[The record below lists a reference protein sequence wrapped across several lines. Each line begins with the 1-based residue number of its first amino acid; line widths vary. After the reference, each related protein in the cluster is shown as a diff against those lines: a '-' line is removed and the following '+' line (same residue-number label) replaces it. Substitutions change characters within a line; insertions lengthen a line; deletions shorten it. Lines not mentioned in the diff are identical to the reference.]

1 MRFAGLIGIVA
12 LLLPA
17 FAAPAQQVIQ
27 LPPPPAVTAQPA
39 DTFHFI
45 SDGPKGPGWGHPD
58 EIARKYFHENLPAL
72 FERTITLDA
81 PMPERATLRWI
92 FTGPR
97 AGFTVE
103 LTSSKV
109 RVSERYYDS
118 MALYEGQGNYPEKT
132 VFTDE
137 RQYTGDARTLTVIAD
152 AHLAARV
159 LVNGQEI
166 LEAPM
171 LFDVTRHQ
179 LMLAASRTAHEV
191 VDGSLLQPDLKDAT
205 IVINPSEVHQ
215 TILGFGGSPSI
226 PAYAELSDEG
236 KREYWQI
243 IKSYNLLLFREYPMG
258 TELKPDL
265 SNLEDL
271 SDATPHYYGDN
282 FPNSELSSFDY
293 SRHVLALG
301 GSVIYELWALPSWA
315 TVPYSDP
322 RAADSPNTAPTK
334 PIKQVANPDEY
345 ARIIV
350 TYCQKAQ
357 AATGSA
363 PAIVGLENEVDQPP
377 EIAAAM
383 ALAVRRELDKAGFT
397 QTRIHM
403 ADASYMFLGVDRAK
417 ALRSDA
423 AAWSAIDFSA
433 THEYDFQEF
442 LSNPDLY
449 DARLKAM
456 HDAAAGK
463 PFLATEICINDP
475 HYQEPSYRIAFAVAQ
490 LYHKNLTELDA
501 IALMY
506 CWTLLDVEQPTFS
519 GSRSLLAPD
528 RTRGWI
534 PVPTSFQLR
543 VLGAYS
549 RHIPKGMKRID
560 VSTGDPDLLA
570 TAFAG
575 GNDETLIVINRST
588 AARRLEI
595 QGAAHPWAEIE
606 RTGLEEENAV
616 SPFRTDNVI
625 QPGEIV
631 AFSTIK
637 AE

>member
-17 FAAPAQQVIQ
+17 VAAPAQQVIQ

-45 SDGPKGPGWGHPD
+45 SDGPEGPGWGHPD

-152 AHLAARV
+152 AHLAVRV
-159 LVNGQEI
+159 LVNGREI

-179 LMLAASRTAHEV
+179 LMLVASRAAHEV
-191 VDGSLLQPDLKDAT
+191 VDGSLLQPELKDAT

-322 RAADSPNTAPTK
+322 HAADSPNTAPTK

-363 PAIVGLENEVDQPP
+363 PAIVGLENEVDQPT

-423 AAWSAIDFSA
+423 AAWSAIDFAA

-501 IALMY
+501 IAFMY

-549 RHIPKGMKRID
+549 RHILKGMKRIA

-595 QGAAHPWAEIE
+595 QGAAHPWTEIE
-606 RTGLEEENAV
+606 RTGLEEENAIT
-616 SPFRTDNVI
+616 PFRTDNVI

-631 AFSTIK
+631 VFSTIK